1 MVEIVSLTITTKKT
15 WINPGSLTSAAGV
28 PAIQPCFDDFQSIPR
43 LECFDTSQGLGK
55 MQSIPGNSVR
65 RKHVIEPALHMRGKV
80 KIEFALHIFIINQFL
95 QTLKVLYE
103 ITPGADGS
111 IFIKN

>member
-1 MVEIVSLTITTKKT
+1 M
-15 WINPGSLTSAAGV
+15 
-28 PAIQPCFDDFQSIPR
+28 
-43 LECFDTSQGLGK
+43 
-55 MQSIPGNSVR
+55 
-65 RKHVIEPALHMRGKV
+65 KHVLEPVLHVRGQV
-80 KIEFALHIFIINQFL
+80 KIKFALHIFIINQFL